1 MNTPVSLA
9 FAMALSIAS
18 IATQAQP
25 RIAVTDGTSGVV
37 VQGGSILVTPRA
49 PTVPHASPAVNS
61 TPASRPAGQTYVNSD
76 LSNRNFANAQ
86 LAGSKFTNVNLSG
99 ANLAGA
105 DLRNAQFVNVDL
117 ENADLRGANLQ
128 GASMVNVN
136 TDGAMLNGAIWTHGR
151 PCTDKC

>member
-1 MNTPVSLA
+1 MNTFVSLA

-18 IATQAQP
+18 LAQAQP
-25 RIAVTDGTSGVV
+25 RIAATDGNSKVL
-37 VQGGSILVTPRA
+37 VQGGSIVVEQA
-49 PTVPHASPAVNS
+49 PGAVPNPMPSVNS
-61 TPASRPAGQTYVNSD
+61 APAARPAGQTYVNSD

>member
-1 MNTPVSLA
+1 MNTFVSLA

-18 IATQAQP
+18 LAQAQP
-25 RIAVTDGTSGVV
+25 RIAATDGNSKVL
-37 VQGGSILVTPRA
+37 VQGGSIVVEQA
-49 PTVPHASPAVNS
+49 PAAAPNPMPAVNP
-61 TPASRPAGQTYVNSD
+61 TPAARPAGQSYVNAD
-76 LSNRNFANAQ
+76 LSNRSFANAA
-86 LAGSKFTNVNLSG
+86 LAGSRFTNVNLSG

-136 TDGAMLNGAIWTHGR
+136 TDGALLDGAIWTHGR
-151 PCTDKC
+151 RCADKC